1 MTSMSR
7 AVLRVLTCGS
17 TEALVARHLA
27 ARSFWRATCRSK
39 PARPG
44 PAEKRLVLTGQ
55 PQSSGVLR
63 PTKRGSKPTM
73 S

>member
-1 MTSMSR
+1 MSL
-7 AVLRVLTCGS
+7 AVLRVVMWGS
-17 TEALVARHLA
+17 TEAFVARHLA
-27 ARSFWRATCRSK
+27 ARLLLSATWRSK
-39 PARPG
+39 PARLA
-44 PAEKRLVLTGQ
+44 PAENQVKLTGQ